1 MIIWSAI
8 RGCCAG
14 DACIQDGR
22 IDSIR
27 WLVKGGQGV
36 RGAVVITG
44 ASSGIGAAC
53 ARYLDQQ
60 GFTVWAGVR
69 SKADGERLV
78 RAASARLRVVT
89 LDVTDPT
96 SVAEAGRAICEG
108 TSESGL
114 AGLVNNAGISVAGP
128 LELLPL
134 AEVRTQF
141 EVNVIGALAVTQVL
155 LPSLRLAHGRIVNIS
170 SIAGVAATPFLG
182 AYCGSKF
189 ALEAM
194 SDALRLELAPWG
206 IAVSLVE
213 PGAIQSQIWQRATMS
228 ATRTLGGVAPESL
241 ALYAQPLRRMQEVMA
256 GAAARAIPADAVAQV
271 VARALTASRPRSR
284 YLVGKDARLRA
295 FLKHILPDRV
305 QDRLLA
311 WFMGI
316 PHRA

>member
-1 MIIWSAI
+1 M
-8 RGCCAG
+8 
-14 DACIQDGR
+14 
-22 IDSIR
+22 
-27 WLVKGGQGV
+27 

-53 ARYLDQQ
+53 ARHLDQL

-69 SKADGERLV
+69 RKTDGDALA
-78 RAASARLRVVT
+78 RAASPRLRVVM
-89 LDVTDPT
+89 LDVTDPM
-96 SVAEAGRAICEG
+96 SIAEAGRAIAEG
-108 TSESGL
+108 TSGSGL
-114 AGLVNNAGISVAGP
+114 AALVNNAGISVAGP

-155 LPSLRLAHGRIVNIS
+155 LPSLRLARGRIVNIS
-170 SIAGVAATPFLG
+170 SIAGLAATPFLG

-194 SDALRLELAPWG
+194 SDALRMELAPWG

-228 ATRTLGGVAPESL
+228 ATRVLGEVAPEAL
-241 ALYAQPLRRMQEVMA
+241 ALYAEPLGRMQKVIA
-256 GAAARAIPADAVAQV
+256 GAAARAIPADAVAHI
-271 VARALTASRPRSR
+271 VARALTASRPRTR
-284 YLVGKDARLRA
+284 YLVGTDARFRA
-295 FLKHILPDRV
+295 LLKRILPDRA

-311 WFMGI
+311 WFMGV
-316 PHRA
+316 PYQA

>member
-1 MIIWSAI
+1 M
-8 RGCCAG
+8 
-14 DACIQDGR
+14 
-22 IDSIR
+22 
-27 WLVKGGQGV
+27 

-53 ARYLDQQ
+53 ARHLDQL

-69 SKADGERLV
+69 STADGEALARS
-78 RAASARLRVVT
+78 ASPRLRPVL
-89 LDVTDPT
+89 LDVTDPL
-96 SVAEAGRAICEG
+96 SIAEAGRAIAEG
-108 TSESGL
+108 TSGSGL
-114 AGLVNNAGISVAGP
+114 AALVNNAGISVAGP
-128 LELLPL
+128 LELLPV

-141 EVNVIGALAVTQVL
+141 EVNVIGALAVTQVFLPL
-155 LPSLRLAHGRIVNIS
+155 LRQARGRILNIS

-206 IAVSLVE
+206 IEVSLIE

-228 ATRTLGGVAPESL
+228 ATRTLGGVAPQSL
-241 ALYAQPLRRMQEVMA
+241 ALYAEPLARMQEVMA
-256 GAAARAIPADAVAQV
+256 GAAARAIPAEAVAQV
-271 VARALTASRPRSR
+271 VAQALTVPRPRTR

-295 FLKHILPDRV
+295 WLKRILPDRV
-305 QDRLLA
+305 QDRVLA
-311 WFMGI
+311 WFMRI

>member
-1 MIIWSAI
+1 MHGAI
-8 RGCCAG
+8 
-14 DACIQDGR
+14 
-22 IDSIR
+22 
-27 WLVKGGQGV
+27 L
-36 RGAVVITG
+36 ITG

-53 ARYLDQQ
+53 ARYLDGM

-69 SKADGERLV
+69 RAEDGEALARST
-78 RAASARLRVVT
+78 SARLRVLL
-89 LDVTDPT
+89 LDVTDPDSIAAASRT
-96 SVAEAGRAICEG
+96 LTEALPEA
-108 TSESGL
+108 GL

-141 EVNVIGALAVTQVL
+141 EVNVIGALAVTQAVL
-155 LPSLRLAHGRIVNIS
+155 PLLRRGRGRIVNIS
-170 SIAGVAATPFLG
+170 SIAGLAATPFLG

-206 IAVSLVE
+206 IAVTLVE

-241 ALYAQPLRRMQEVMA
+241 ALYAHPLSRMQDVMA
-256 GAAARAIPADAVAQV
+256 AASARAIPAEAVARV
-271 VARALTASRPRSR
+271 VARALTASSPRAR

-295 FLKHILPDRV
+295 ALKWLLPDRA
-305 QDRLLA
+305 QDQLLA
-311 WFMGI
+311 WFLGLSR
-316 PHRA
+316 HA

>member
-1 MIIWSAI
+1 MHGAI
-8 RGCCAG
+8 
-14 DACIQDGR
+14 
-22 IDSIR
+22 
-27 WLVKGGQGV
+27 L
-36 RGAVVITG
+36 ITG

-53 ARYLDQQ
+53 ARYLDCM

-69 SKADGERLV
+69 RAEDGEALARST
-78 RAASARLRVVT
+78 SARLRVLL
-89 LDVTDPT
+89 LDVTDPDSIT
-96 SVAEAGRAICEG
+96 AASRTLTEALPEA
-108 TSESGL
+108 GL

-141 EVNVIGALAVTQVL
+141 EVNVIGALAVTQAVL
-155 LPSLRLAHGRIVNIS
+155 PLLRRARGRIVNIS
-170 SIAGVAATPFLG
+170 SIAGLAATPFLG

-206 IAVSLVE
+206 IAVTLVE

-241 ALYAQPLRRMQEVMA
+241 ALYAHPLSRMQDVMA
-256 GAAARAIPADAVAQV
+256 AASARAIPAEAVARV
-271 VARALTASRPRSR
+271 VARALTASSPRAR

-295 FLKHILPDRV
+295 ALKWLLPDRA
-305 QDRLLA
+305 QDQLLA
-311 WFMGI
+311 WFLGLSR
-316 PHRA
+316 HA

>member
-1 MIIWSAI
+1 VHGAI
-8 RGCCAG
+8 
-14 DACIQDGR
+14 
-22 IDSIR
+22 
-27 WLVKGGQGV
+27 L
-36 RGAVVITG
+36 ITG

-53 ARYLDQQ
+53 ARYLDGM

-69 SKADGERLV
+69 RAEDGEALARST
-78 RAASARLRVVT
+78 SARLRVLL
-89 LDVTDPT
+89 LDVTDPDSIAAASRT
-96 SVAEAGRAICEG
+96 LTEALPEA
-108 TSESGL
+108 GL

-141 EVNVIGALAVTQVL
+141 EVNVIGALAVTQAVL
-155 LPSLRLAHGRIVNIS
+155 PLLRRARGRIVNIS
-170 SIAGVAATPFLG
+170 SIAGLAATPFLG

-206 IAVSLVE
+206 IAVTLVE

-241 ALYAQPLRRMQEVMA
+241 ALYAHPLSRMQDVMA
-256 GAAARAIPADAVAQV
+256 AASARAIPAEAVARV
-271 VARALTASRPRSR
+271 VARALTASSPRAR

-295 FLKHILPDRV
+295 ALKWLLPDRA
-305 QDRLLA
+305 QDQLLA
-311 WFMGI
+311 WFLGLSR
-316 PHRA
+316 HA

>member
-1 MIIWSAI
+1 M
-8 RGCCAG
+8 
-14 DACIQDGR
+14 
-22 IDSIR
+22 
-27 WLVKGGQGV
+27 

-53 ARYLDQQ
+53 ARHLDQL

-69 SKADGERLV
+69 RKADGDALA
-78 RAASARLRVVT
+78 RAASPRLRVVM
-89 LDVTDPT
+89 LDVTDPM
-96 SVAEAGRAICEG
+96 SIAEAGRAIAEETAG
-108 TSESGL
+108 SGL
-114 AGLVNNAGISVAGP
+114 AALVNNAGISVAGP

-155 LPSLRLAHGRIVNIS
+155 LPSLRLARGRIVNIS
-170 SIAGVAATPFLG
+170 SIAGLAATPFLG

-228 ATRTLGGVAPESL
+228 ATRMLGEVAPESL
-241 ALYAQPLRRMQEVMA
+241 ALYAQPLGRMQEVMA
-256 GAAARAIPADAVAQV
+256 GAAARAIPADAVART
-271 VARALTASRPRSR
+271 VARALTASRPRTR
-284 YLVGKDARLRA
+284 YLVGTDARFRA
-295 FLKHILPDRV
+295 LLKRILPDRA

-316 PHRA
+316 PYQA

>member
-1 MIIWSAI
+1 MEHG
-8 RGCCAG
+8 RDAG
-14 DACIQDGR
+14 GH
-22 IDSIR
+22 S
-27 WLVKGGQGV
+27 V

-53 ARYLDQQ
+53 ARQLDRL

-69 SKADGERLV
+69 STTDGDALV
-78 RAASARLRVVT
+78 QAASPRLRPLL
-89 LDVTDPT
+89 LDVTNPG
-96 SVAEAGRAICEG
+96 SIAEARRIVADA
-108 TSESGL
+108 TLKSGL
-114 AGLVNNAGISVAGP
+114 AALVNNAGISVAGP

-141 EVNVIGALAVTQVL
+141 EVNVIGALAVTQAL
-155 LPSLRLAHGRIVNIS
+155 LPSLRLARGRIVNIS
-170 SIAGVAATPFLG
+170 SIAGLAATPFLG

-206 IAVSLVE
+206 IEVSLVE

-241 ALYAQPLRRMQEVMA
+241 ALYAQPLSRLQEVMA
-256 GAAARAIPADAVAQV
+256 GAAARAIPADAVAAV
-271 VARALTASRPRSR
+271 VARALTASRPRTR
-284 YLVGKDARLRA
+284 YLVGKDARFRA
-295 FLKHILPDRV
+295 LLKRILPDRV

-311 WFMGI
+311 AFMGI

>member
-1 MIIWSAI
+1 M
-8 RGCCAG
+8 
-14 DACIQDGR
+14 
-22 IDSIR
+22 
-27 WLVKGGQGV
+27 

-53 ARYLDQQ
+53 ARHLDQL

-69 SKADGERLV
+69 RKTDGDALA
-78 RAASARLRVVT
+78 RAASPRLRVVM
-89 LDVTDPT
+89 LDVTDPM
-96 SVAEAGRAICEG
+96 SIAEAGRAIAEG
-108 TSESGL
+108 TSGSGL
-114 AGLVNNAGISVAGP
+114 AALVNNAGISVAGP

-155 LPSLRLAHGRIVNIS
+155 LPSLRLARGRIVNIS
-170 SIAGVAATPFLG
+170 SIAGLAATPFLG

-194 SDALRLELAPWG
+194 SDALRMELAPWG

-228 ATRTLGGVAPESL
+228 ATRVLGEVAPEAL
-241 ALYAQPLRRMQEVMA
+241 ALYAEPLGRMQKVIA
-256 GAAARAIPADAVAQV
+256 GAAARAIPADAVAHI
-271 VARALTASRPRSR
+271 VARALTASRPRTR
-284 YLVGKDARLRA
+284 YLVGTDARFRA
-295 FLKHILPDRV
+295 LLKRILPDRA

-316 PHRA
+316 PYQA

>member
-1 MIIWSAI
+1 MHGAI
-8 RGCCAG
+8 
-14 DACIQDGR
+14 
-22 IDSIR
+22 
-27 WLVKGGQGV
+27 L
-36 RGAVVITG
+36 ITG

-53 ARYLDQQ
+53 ARYLDGM

-69 SKADGERLV
+69 RTEDGEALARST
-78 RAASARLRVVT
+78 SARLRVLL
-89 LDVTDPT
+89 LDVTDPDSIAAASRT
-96 SVAEAGRAICEG
+96 FTEALPEA
-108 TSESGL
+108 GL

-141 EVNVIGALAVTQVL
+141 EVNVIGALAVTQAVL
-155 LPSLRLAHGRIVNIS
+155 PLLRRGRGRIVNIS
-170 SIAGVAATPFLG
+170 SIAGLAATPFLG

-206 IAVSLVE
+206 IAVTLVE

-241 ALYAQPLRRMQEVMA
+241 ALYAHPLSRMQDVMA
-256 GAAARAIPADAVAQV
+256 AASARAIPAEAVARV
-271 VARALTASRPRSR
+271 VARALTASSPRAR
-284 YLVGKDARLRA
+284 YLVGKDARFRA
-295 FLKHILPDRV
+295 ALKWLLPDRA

-311 WFMGI
+311 WFLGLSR
-316 PHRA
+316 HA